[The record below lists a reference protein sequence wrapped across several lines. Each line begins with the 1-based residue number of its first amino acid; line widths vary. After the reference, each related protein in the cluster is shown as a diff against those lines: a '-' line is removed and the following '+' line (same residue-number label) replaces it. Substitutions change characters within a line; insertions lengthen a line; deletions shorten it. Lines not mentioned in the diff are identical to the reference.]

1 MYPEDNVT
9 GHHGQLR
16 VVTGQSKDHINYDF
30 LQDIEIAVIVRK
42 EIEHIITKDGTADS
56 AKRVSLKQRIK
67 QSDLKINT
75 KCDIWSILHMSEP
88 LIYTP
93 YVDNFKE
100 YERELF
106 IGLCQDVFQSFGD
119 EEVDELPLSELSFIQ
134 PTRRLTHDVKKSAS
148 YPDYDRLQD
157 LELVVIT
164 SKELDLILTDRFKGG
179 TGTFFEKI
187 NKSDVDE
194 DVKNKLRWLNVQ
206 RNKFLTELTVN
217 NFSTNAD
224 RGVYI
229 NVCQDLYTVF
239 KPGVVAQG
247 LVVHPNGG
255 WGLCTLA
262 KKGKWVIF
270 GASVT
275 LFVALIV
282 IMIFVFK

>member
-1 MYPEDNVT
+1 
-9 GHHGQLR
+9 
-16 VVTGQSKDHINYDF
+16 
-30 LQDIEIAVIVRK
+30 
-42 EIEHIITKDGTADS
+42 
-56 AKRVSLKQRIK
+56 
-67 QSDLKINT
+67 
-75 KCDIWSILHMSEP
+75 MSEP
-88 LIYTP
+88 LIYSP
-93 YVDNFKE
+93 YVDSFKE

-119 EEVDELPLSELSFIQ
+119 DEINDLPLSELSFIQ
-134 PTRRLTHDVKKSAS
+134 PARRSTHDVKKSAN

-179 TGTFFEKI
+179 NGTFFEKI

-224 RGVYI
+224 RGIYI
-229 NVCQDLYTVF
+229 NVCQGLYSSF
-239 KPGVVAQG
+239 KPEVVVQG

-255 WGLCTLA
+255 WGACSLA
-262 KKGKWVIF
+262 KKWKWCVV
-270 GASVT
+270 GALVMFFVVT
-275 LFVALIV
+275 IV
-282 IMIFVFK
+282 IMISVFKTK